1 VSERAAGRLDPV
13 TFEVLRHRLWEIND
27 EMGLTV
33 GRVSG
38 STAVYEAGDFNTAI
52 LTADGQGLY
61 AGVYVIRQASALDIV
76 VQKVLEVFADDID
89 DGDVFLTSD
98 PWYGALHAMDTAVV
112 APVFA
117 AGRRVAWTGVVIHE
131 LDMGG
136 PHPGSWCVGARNAYQ
151 EVPLIPPVKIVERG
165 RLRRDV
171 EAAFLRNSRTPDI
184 NALNLRAKIAAQ
196 AGTRERLLEI
206 VREYGVEAFLACQ
219 QQILDYVRRA
229 LRTRI
234 ASLPDGT
241 WYASA
246 MLDHNGVENR
256 IYRLKL
262 ALTKRGERLLFDF
275 TGTDRQAEGV
285 INCAWSG
292 LIGGILQVAFP
303 LLCYDLPWSHG
314 AVVDCI
320 DIVSEPGTINNAI
333 FPAGTSMAT
342 VNACQSTGNLVW
354 EAMAK
359 MYACGPEELRR
370 EVIGLGYGGLNTAV
384 IAGPRP
390 DGRTFVNLFSDSVGG
405 GGARSFADGVD
416 TCSNVIAPAYSIPNV
431 ERIESLTPL
440 LYVYRRER
448 AETAGA
454 GRWRGGVGI
463 EYMVMPH
470 GAEEP
475 LEAVFIGTGVSHME
489 SKGVHG
495 GAPGTVQ
502 RNIVLRGTDLARQ
515 FAAGA
520 IPLDRAAV
528 AAASV
533 EVAAAK
539 DVKRLHPGDA
549 WLCFCMGGGGYGDP
563 LTRDPERVA
572 RDVRRGLV
580 TVEEAAR
587 NYAVVLVGAGTVAT
601 GPTAALRAERR
612 RERLARGR
620 RLGPDWTG
628 GADFGGRSARLQ
640 IGEVLEVRDT
650 AAGPVLGCRGCQR
663 PFGPAAEDPR
673 ARALLVEHAL
683 SALSPLNRYGLEDEV
698 VVRAYCCP
706 GCGAQFSTDVQ
717 FRAEDPRLPDMHL
730 ALPPP
735 AHPGP

>member
-1 VSERAAGRLDPV
+1 MTTDRRLDPV

-52 LTADGQGLY
+52 LTADGRGLY

-76 VQKVLEVFADDID
+76 VQKVIEVFGDDID
-89 DGDVFLTSD
+89 DGDAFMTSD

-112 APVFA
+112 APVFFE
-117 AGRRVAWTGVVIHE
+117 GRRVAWTGVVIHE

-151 EVPLIPPVKIVERG
+151 EVPLIPPVKLVERG

-171 EAAFLRNSRTPDI
+171 EAAFLRNSRTPEV
-184 NALNLRAKIAAQ
+184 NALNLRAKLAAQ
-196 AGTRERLLEI
+196 SGTRERLLDVI
-206 VREYGVEAFLACQ
+206 GEYGVEAFLACQ
-219 QQILDYVRRA
+219 EQILEYVRRS
-229 LRTRI
+229 LRARI

-241 WYASA
+241 WYATA

-262 ALTKRGERLLFDF
+262 ALTKRGDRLLFDF
-275 TGTDRQAEGV
+275 TGTSRQAEGV

-292 LIGGILQVAFP
+292 LVGGILQVAFP

-314 AVVDCI
+314 AVMDCI
-320 DIVSEPGTINNAI
+320 DIVSEPGAINNAV

-354 EAMAK
+354 EAMAR
-359 MYACGPEELRR
+359 MYACGPPELQR
-370 EVIGLGYGGLNTAV
+370 EVIALGYGGLNTAV
-384 IAGPRP
+384 IAGPLAR
-390 DGRTFVNLFSDSVGG
+390 GGTFVTLFSDSVGG

-416 TCSNVIAPAYSIPNV
+416 TCSNLIAPAYSIPNV
-431 ERIESLTPL
+431 ERIETLNPL
-440 LYVYRRER
+440 LYVYRKER

-454 GRWRGGVGI
+454 GRWRGGVGL
-463 EYMVMPH
+463 EYVVMPH
-470 GAEEP
+470 GTDQP
-475 LEAVFIGTGVSHME
+475 LEGIFIGTGVSHIE

-502 RNIVLRGTDLARQ
+502 RNVVLRGTDLARQ

-520 IPLDRAAV
+520 IPVD
-528 AAASV
+528 AAAIGAERV
-533 EVAAAK
+533 EIAEAK
-539 DVKRLHPGDA
+539 DVKLLHPGDA

-563 LTRDPERVA
+563 LARDPALVA

-580 TVEEAAR
+580 TGAEAER
-587 NYAVVLVGAGTVAT
+587 NYAVILAGDGAVDARAT
-601 GPTAALRAERR
+601 TALRAERIR
-612 RERLARGR
+612 RRLAHGR
-620 RLGPDWTG
+620 RLGPDWPD
-628 GADFGGRSARLQ
+628 APVFAGRPARLG
-640 IGEVLEVRDT
+640 IGDVLEVRDT
-650 AAGPVLGCRGCQR
+650 AAGPVLGCRACER

-673 ARALLVEHAL
+673 GRALLIEQKL
-683 SALSPLNRYGLEDEV
+683 SDLSPINRHGLEDQV

-717 FRAEDPRLPDMHL
+717 FRDEDPRLPEMHL
-730 ALPPP
+730 ALARAAPSV
-735 AHPGP
+735 AL

>member
-1 VSERAAGRLDPV
+1 LTVSRDEAGARRLDPV

-33 GRVSG
+33 GRISG

-61 AGVYVIRQASALDIV
+61 AGVYVIRQASALDVV
-76 VQKVLEVFADDID
+76 VQKVIEAFPDDID
-89 DGDVFLTSD
+89 DGDVFMTSD

-112 APVFA
+112 APVFFE
-117 AGRRVAWTGVVIHE
+117 GTRVAWTGVVIHE

-136 PHPGSWCVGARNAYQ
+136 PHPGSWCVGAHNAYQ
-151 EVPLIPPVKIVERG
+151 EVPLIPPVKMVERG

-196 AGTRERLLEI
+196 AGTRQRLLEI
-206 VREYGVEAFLACQ
+206 IHEYGVETFLACQ
-219 QQILDYVRRA
+219 QQILAYVRRA
-229 LRTRI
+229 LRARI

-262 ALTKRGERLLFDF
+262 ALTKQGERLTFDF
-275 TGTDRQAEGV
+275 TGTSRQAEGT
-285 INCAWSG
+285 INCTWSG
-292 LIGGILQVAFP
+292 LVGGILQVAFP

-359 MYACGPEELRR
+359 MYACGPEELKR
-370 EVIGLGYGGLNTAV
+370 EVVGLGYGGLNTAV
-384 IAGPRP
+384 IAGRRP

-431 ERIESLTPL
+431 ERIETLTPL
-440 LYVYRRER
+440 LYVYRKER

-454 GRWRGGVGI
+454 GKWRGGVGI

-470 GAEEP
+470 GTEES

-502 RNIVLRGTDLARQ
+502 RNVVLRGTDLAQQ

-520 IPLDRAAV
+520 LPVDATAVTAARI
-528 AAASV
+528 
-533 EVAAAK
+533 EVTEAK
-539 DVKRLHPGDA
+539 DVKKLHPGDA

-563 LTRDPERVA
+563 LTREPAHVA
-572 RDVRRGLV
+572 RDLRRGLV
-580 TVEEAAR
+580 TMAEAQR
-587 NYAVVLVGAGTVAT
+587 NYAVVLGRSGAVDVAA
-601 GPTAALRAERR
+601 TAALRAERR
-612 RERLARGR
+612 CERLARGE
-620 RLGPDWTG
+620 RLGPDWTEA
-628 GADFGGRSARLQ
+628 ADFAGRSPRLE

-650 AAGPVLGCRGCQR
+650 AAGPVLGCRACER

-673 ARALLVEHAL
+673 ARALLVEQKL
-683 SALSPLNRYGLEDEV
+683 SDLSPINRYGLEDDI
-698 VVRAYCCP
+698 VVRCYCCP
-706 GCGAQFSTDVQ
+706 GCGAQFSTDIQ
-717 FRAEDPRLPDMHL
+717 FRSEDPRLPDMHL
-730 ALPPP
+730 AL
-735 AHPGP
+735 

>member
-1 VSERAAGRLDPV
+1 MSGVRLDPV

-52 LTADGQGLY
+52 LTPDGQGLY
-61 AGVYVIRQASALDIV
+61 AGVYVIRQASALDVV
-76 VQKVLEVFADDID
+76 VQKVIEVFGVEID
-89 DGDVFLTSD
+89 DGDAFMTSD

-112 APVFA
+112 APVFFE
-117 AGRRVAWTGVVIHE
+117 GRRVAWTGVVIHE

-171 EAAFLRNSRTPDI
+171 EAVFLRNSRTPEV
-184 NALNLRAKIAAQ
+184 NALNLRAKLAAQ
-196 AGTRERLLEI
+196 AGTRERLLDI
-206 VREYGVEAFLACQ
+206 IREYGVDTFLGCQ
-219 QQILDYVRRA
+219 EQILDYVRRS
-229 LRTRI
+229 LRARI

-241 WYASA
+241 WYATA

-262 ALTKRGERLLFDF
+262 ALTKRGDRLCFDF
-275 TGTDRQAEGV
+275 TGTSPQAEGC
-285 INCAWSG
+285 INCTWSG
-292 LIGGILQVAFP
+292 LVGGILQVAFP

-320 DIVSEPGTINNAI
+320 DIVSTPGTINNAI

-354 EAMAK
+354 EAMAR
-359 MYACGPEELRR
+359 MYACGPDELKR
-370 EVIGLGYGGLNTAV
+370 EVMGLGYGGLNTAV
-384 IAGPRP
+384 IAGRTLE
-390 DGRTFVNLFSDSVGG
+390 GRSFVTLFSDAVGG

-416 TCSNVIAPAYSIPNV
+416 TCSNLIAPAYSIPNV
-431 ERIESLTPL
+431 ERIETLNPL
-440 LYVYRRER
+440 LYVYRKER

-454 GRWRGGVGI
+454 GKWRGGVGI
-463 EYMVMPH
+463 EYVVIPH
-470 GAEEP
+470 GTDEA

-502 RNIVLRGTDLARQ
+502 RNVVLRATDLARQ

-520 IPLDRAAV
+520 IPVD
-528 AAASV
+528 ASAIGAGQV
-533 EVAAAK
+533 EVAEAK

-563 LTRDPERVA
+563 LTREPALVA

-580 TVEEAAR
+580 TRSEADR
-587 NYAVVLVGAGTVAT
+587 NYAVTLAGTGAADL
-601 GPTAALRAERR
+601 GATAALRAERR
-612 RERLARGR
+612 RGRLARGR
-620 RLGPDWTG
+620 RLGPDWD
-628 GADFGGRSARLQ
+628 GADAFAGRPARLR
-640 IGEVLEVRDT
+640 IGEVLEVREGT
-650 AAGPVLGCRGCQR
+650 TGLLLGCGRCER
-663 PFGPAAEDPR
+663 LFGPAGEDPR
-673 ARALLVEHAL
+673 ARAVLLEYQL
-683 SALSPLNRYGLEDEV
+683 SDLSPVNRYGLESEI

-706 GCGAQFSTDVQ
+706 ACGAQFSTDVQ
-717 FRAEDPRLPDMHL
+717 FKDEDPRMPEMHL
-730 ALPPP
+730 AF
-735 AHPGP
+735 